1 MNTNPYSKTN
11 LRKNIISFCKRVN
24 VKIRNKSLDEN
35 IKNLFVDIFFSTNWG
50 VDGKTFLVTSDDE
63 NIQKRINKLGKHEH
77 EVLGEIL
84 LSSFN
89 RMIEQG
95 SR

>member
-1 MNTNPYSKTN
+1 MK
-11 LRKNIISFCKRVN
+11 L
-24 VKIRNKSLDEN
+24 NKEK
-35 IKNLFVDIFFSTNWG
+35 IKNLYLDIFHSIGWG

-63 NIQKRINKLGKHEH
+63 NIQKRINKLDKHEH

-84 LSSFN
+84 LNSFN

-95 SR
+95 SV